1 MRDVIFAL
9 PGIALTILCWGAY
22 GEILHKGQ
30 LGLGGDRLKPLICV
44 GLAYFVVAIMI
55 PLLILWMAGNLSG
68 DWTFR
73 GTMWSMIAG
82 SAGALGA
89 LGIILALT
97 SGGSPIYVMPLVFG
111 GAPIINV
118 IIAMRAAK
126 IPWKSANPLFYAGLI
141 MVVVGAT
148 FVLMAKPKPVKSHSE
163 PAKQQAPTGSE
174 TGESPAE
181 T

>member
-30 LGLGGDRLKPLICV
+30 AGLGNDRLKPLICV
-44 GLAYFVVAIMI
+44 GLSYFIVAIII
-55 PLLILWMAGNLSG
+55 PVLILWAAGNLSG

-73 GTMWSMIAG
+73 GTIWSMMAG
-82 SAGALGA
+82 AAGALGA

-97 SGGSPIYVMPLVFG
+97 SGGRPIYVMPLVFG

-148 FVLMAKPKPVKSHSE
+148 FVLMAKPKPVKSHST
-163 PAKQQAPTGSE
+163 PAKQEAASE
-174 TGESPAE
+174 STASESPAE
-181 T
+181 N